1 MLVME
6 GKKQAQKQSLPPP
19 HKRNRFNTQ
28 QFQAVE
34 LCRGTYSSCVSRELR
49 WGQLTNWSWSFFR
62 RKEIYRVSERDR
74 RRLMQ
79 YFIYV
84 SERNE
89 MNESKCERNRKLA
102 QERKNYPNSIA
113 SHRQFRW
120 GVDALKSHVR
130 WEKFDSSFGRAG
142 ELEYYCC
149 NNWARWKKSAP
160 KNLEKEKTLAATKE
174 RVRWLSEKRKIVYIP
189 SSAEWLFWFVSISYQ
204 EICSLDNSK
213 LNLTKW
219 KFYFWDG
226 REKGEKKYVSKWL
239 ILGNYDSIHA
249 PQLSIFQFV
258 SIEL

>member
-1 MLVME
+1 MGDLAIDTSPKKNTTRRNTTKFEVSWCLWWRE
-6 GKKQAQKQSLPPP
+6 RKQAQKQSLSPP

-79 YFIYV
+79 YIYICIGAKW
-84 SERNE
+84 NE
-89 MNESKCERNRKLA
+89 WIEMWTKSQARTREEKLSKFHR
-102 QERKNYPNSIA
+102 IA

-142 ELEYYCC
+142 ELGVEYYCC

-160 KNLEKEKTLAATKE
+160 K
-174 RVRWLSEKRKIVYIP
+174 
-189 SSAEWLFWFVSISYQ
+189 
-204 EICSLDNSK
+204 
-213 LNLTKW
+213 
-219 KFYFWDG
+219 
-226 REKGEKKYVSKWL
+226 
-239 ILGNYDSIHA
+239 
-249 PQLSIFQFV
+249 
-258 SIEL
+258 